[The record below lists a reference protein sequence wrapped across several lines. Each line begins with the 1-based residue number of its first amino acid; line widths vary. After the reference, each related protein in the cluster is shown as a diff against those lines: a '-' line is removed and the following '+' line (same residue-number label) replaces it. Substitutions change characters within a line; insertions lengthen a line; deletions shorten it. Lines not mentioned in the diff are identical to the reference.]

1 MDAPKLYTAYKRIA
15 PLSIAI
21 YWVLWL
27 LLIIWFADITETYP
41 DLNDF
46 LGVLLIVNI
55 IWGPFFLGQLLSRY
69 KCIVTVKAD
78 AIVHIDAVSRI
89 SLVRDDHPV
98 VMLKDVNEIST
109 GHDLFAGNYIALRFR
124 YGHVTRL
131 YSKRFM
137 FSKNPEF
144 FDLYVALK
152 NAWNG
157 IEETEKGKIRTAREW
172 EGSVGAKAPYEYI
185 PVSIP
190 VSPENAPTPPAAT
203 PIPQPATGA
212 RSAVRNDSVAKPQ
225 PQTAQQKTDTGNGIT
240 IAAVI
245 FCLFLLGMAS
255 LISSYEVPAGLDEV
269 RDILYTMLI
278 IIALIL
284 GGIIVAPFVVRQN
297 RNGK

>member
-1 MDAPKLYTAYKRIA
+1 MDAPKLYTVYKRIA

-27 LLIIWFADITETYP
+27 LLIIWFADITEAYP

-46 LGVLLIVNI
+46 LGVLLIINV
-55 IWGPFFLGQLLSRY
+55 IWGPFFLGQLVSRF

-78 AIVHIDAVSRI
+78 AIVHIDAVSRH

-131 YSKRFM
+131 YSKRYM

-157 IEETEKGKIRTAREW
+157 IEETEKGKIRTAHEW
-172 EGSVGAKAPYEYI
+172 EGSVGVAPLHEYT

-190 VSPENAPTPPAAT
+190 VSPEPTHAPATPTPV
-203 PIPQPATGA
+203 PQPAAGV
-212 RSAVRNDSVAKPQ
+212 RSAVRSDNVVKPQ
-225 PQTAQQKTDTGNGIT
+225 PQTLQKKTDTGNGIT

-255 LISSYEVPAGLDEV
+255 LISSYEVPAGLDGV
-269 RDILYTMLI
+269 RDTLYTMLI

-284 GGIIVAPFVVRQN
+284 GGIIVASFVGRHKQS
-297 RNGK
+297 GK